1 MFLPYFSLW
10 GSGVSPLWPE
20 MMGDGS
26 QTSIALGHVALE
38 SVGFVPLGFLCKSQT
53 FFFFWMRLLHGH
65 PRAIMGTVRVNDS

>member
-53 FFFFWMRLLHGH
+53 FFFFFGCGCSMATPGPSWE
-65 PRAIMGTVRVNDS
+65 PSE

>member
-10 GSGVSPLWPE
+10 GSGVSPLWPK

-53 FFFFWMRLLHGH
+53 FFFFGCGCSMATPGPSWE
-65 PRAIMGTVRVNDS
+65 PSE

>member
-10 GSGVSPLWPE
+10 GSGVSPLWPK

-53 FFFFWMRLLHGH
+53 FFFFLDAVAPWPPQGHHGN
-65 PRAIMGTVRVNDS
+65 RQSK

>member
-10 GSGVSPLWPE
+10 GSGVSPLWPK

-53 FFFFWMRLLHGH
+53 FFFFFLDAVAPWPPQGHHGN
-65 PRAIMGTVRVNDS
+65 RQSK

>member
-10 GSGVSPLWPE
+10 GSGVSPLWPK

-53 FFFFWMRLLHGH
+53 FFFLDAVAPWPPQGHHGN
-65 PRAIMGTVRVNDS
+65 RQSK